1 MIQFFRHVSNLTVF
15 SSMYLLST
23 DLTCEFARS
32 DISSSISYTSAMW
45 LVLFDPSSFY
55 RVGMVA

>member
-1 MIQFFRHVSNLTVF
+1 MIQFFLHVSNFTVL
-15 SSMYLLST
+15 SSTYLLFT
-23 DLTCEFARS
+23 DLTRKFTRG